1 MPSNKEIISKAI
13 EKTIQSNE
21 AIDLLL
27 ISDTLDNINGE
38 VVGSEPEDYGMHYNL
53 LYIGMSGQKFVD
65 QMNSN
70 FNATDSQFLSI
81 NNELKVRIISNTI
94 KEFKEDNG
102 VIYYRVDEEYIPLQ
116 SSWGKIVGNITDQE
130 DLQTALSDKVSSKD
144 FDTLSSSVSKNT
156 DAVLLLRGDVDNLTT
171 SVDSLINDIHNGT
184 NGILIRLDNI
194 EDLLTKK
201 ITSTTV
207 KAIRTV
213 NDTALE
219 FTTNGTEWHPVSSAG
234 LVEWGDII
242 GDISNQADL
251 ALLFNNINTTINN
264 NQEVVNN
271 HLSNTANPHGVT
283 AEQIGL
289 GRVNNTSDED
299 KPISAATRIALAK
312 LEAKIPEEQALKVI
326 GYDAYKALAEKD
338 NNTLYFITDL

>member
-13 EKTIQSNE
+13 EKAIQSNE

-102 VIYYRVDEEYIPLQ
+102 VIYYRLDEDYIPLQ

-144 FDTLSSSVSKNT
+144 FDTLSSSVGKNT
-156 DAVLLLRGDVDNLTT
+156 DAVLLLRGDVDSLTT
-171 SVDSLINDIHNGT
+171 SVDSLISDIHNGT
-184 NGILIRLDNI
+184 DGILIRLANI
-194 EDLLTKK
+194 EDLLAKK
-201 ITSTTV
+201 ITSTSV

-219 FTTNGTEWHPVSSAG
+219 FTTNGIEWHPVSSAG

-242 GDISNQADL
+242 GDITNQADL
-251 ALLFNNINTTINN
+251 ALLFSNINATISN
-264 NQEVVNN
+264 NQKIVDS
-271 HLSNTANPHGVT
+271 HLSDTDNPHKVT

-289 GRVNNTSDED
+289 GKVNNTSDED
-299 KPISAATRIALAK
+299 KPISKATKAALDT
-312 LEAKIPEEQALKVI
+312 LEAKIPEEQALKSTN
-326 GYDAYKALAEKD
+326 YNTYKALEEKD
-338 NNTLYFITDL
+338 NNTFYFITDL